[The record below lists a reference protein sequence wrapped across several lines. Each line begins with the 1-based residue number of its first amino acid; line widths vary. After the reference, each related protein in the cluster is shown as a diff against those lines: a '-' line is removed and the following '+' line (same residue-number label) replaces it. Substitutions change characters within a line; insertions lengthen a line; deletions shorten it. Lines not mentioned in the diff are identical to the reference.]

1 MYEERVE
8 AGKEAR
14 VVEELEV
21 DKTATTGTAR
31 VQDTVKRE
39 EFEIEGDDDLD
50 TNLGSGDTSRTN
62 R

>member
-1 MYEERVE
+1 MYEERVKT
-8 AGKEAR
+8 GKEAR

-39 EFEIEGDDDLD
+39 EFEIEGDDDLATDPD
-50 TNLGSGDTSRTN
+50 TGNASRIN